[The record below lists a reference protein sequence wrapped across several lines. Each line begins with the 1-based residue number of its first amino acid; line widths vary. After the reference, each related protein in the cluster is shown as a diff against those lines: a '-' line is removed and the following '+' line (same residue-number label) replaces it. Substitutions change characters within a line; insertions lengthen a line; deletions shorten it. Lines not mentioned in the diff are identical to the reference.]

1 MWADGLLGPG
11 TIGPWVLPRLEREE
25 RARRNWPKNGWS
37 GWMLRSFPL
46 MMGSDLSGIVLDG
59 RYRLVSLLGAGGM
72 GHIYEGTHFALDRRV
87 AIKVLPSELSTD
99 ARFRARFSRE
109 ARAVARITHRN
120 VVQIMDFGETPTG
133 LVYFVMEFLEGRDL
147 GAVLR
152 DTGRLPWPRARHLL
166 LQAASALKAAHAHG
180 IVHRDIKPGNCFVLD
195 LPHEGLVD
203 VVKLLDFGIA
213 KVLDGTPLTLSP
225 LTGGEIVGTAS
236 YMAPEQAQGEP
247 LDARSD
253 VYSLGIMAYEML
265 TGQVPFVGVN
275 FVHVVTRHIH
285 DRPAP
290 LHRVV
295 PDIIPDVEEL
305 VLRALAKDPA
315 DRFQSM
321 ADLEAA
327 VLAVPNVSFDS
338 MRTRRLM
345 ASGAAERVDGGPWRP
360 AGGRPGE
367 ATVVLREPEG
377 KATPARLE
385 ESFEDAETPDPM
397 VLRPRFG
404 EPYPVRADAEALE
417 RRLEDDVRDEAEEPG
432 ADEGAGD
439 EVEAEAEEGD
449 GDDLSLEGLEAGDP
463 AEAGEEIQP
472 TQVRLV
478 PDPPRASSSGPISL
492 IADTVVQ
499 APSAA
504 SSAVEEWAVEPEMLE
519 GATEQPMSRLRP
531 AAELGS
537 GRYEGEENRPA
548 RSWGW
553 LRVVGLIL
561 LLGLGAAMTNLVM
574 SDGEEARP
582 SAVAASVAARP
593 EPEPEPGAASAE
605 PEIAEVPIR
614 KGATPQAQ
622 AAMVAEAVEAEPL
635 DPAVA
640 GAPREQEEVATEP
653 SKSRDQ
659 PETVAGDVTSTD
671 AAESATAA
679 TPTPTPKKL
688 KRYETDGCKLLVQ
701 RAQQA
706 HRDGKFD
713 QVSSLAKDS
722 NSSCWPPAKRMERL
736 RMYQKALAETNRFRE
751 CVSVGLGVDDL
762 KVIKLRRFCEGRL

>member
-11 TIGPWVLPRLEREE
+11 QIGPWVLPRLEREE
-25 RARRNWPKNGWS
+25 RARRNWPKNGWP
-37 GWMLRSFPL
+37 GWMLRSSPL

-225 LTGGEIVGTAS
+225 LTGGDIVGTAS

-305 VLRALAKDPA
+305 VLRGARQGPGQSFPVDGRPRGRGAGGAERELRLDAHAKA
-315 DRFQSM
+315 DGIRGGR
-321 ADLEAA
+321 ARGWWAVGAA
-327 VLAVPNVSFDS
+327 VKAYGRDVSAWLNDCREKAS
-338 MRTRRLM
+338 VE
-345 ASGAAERVDGGPWRP
+345 ASGARADLDRSLQRELAERMLPWVIVLFVAALAVMLFFHYKKRLDAQVASARAQ
-360 AGGRPGE
+360 AGLYR
-367 ATVVLREPEG
+367 R
-377 KATPARLE
+377 
-385 ESFEDAETPDPM
+385 
-397 VLRPRFG
+397 
-404 EPYPVRADAEALE
+404 ALE
-417 RRLEDDVRDEAEEPG
+417 LAVADLGLVDRGEDR
-432 ADEGAGD
+432 GAGRR
-439 EVEAEAEEGD
+439 VAR
-449 GDDLSLEGLEAGDP
+449 AG
-463 AEAGEEIQP
+463 
-472 TQVRLV
+472 R
-478 PDPPRASSSGPISL
+478 
-492 IADTVVQ
+492 
-499 APSAA
+499 
-504 SSAVEEWAVEPEMLE
+504 
-519 GATEQPMSRLRP
+519 
-531 AAELGS
+531 
-537 GRYEGEENRPA
+537 
-548 RSWGW
+548 
-553 LRVVGLIL
+553 
-561 LLGLGAAMTNLVM
+561 
-574 SDGEEARP
+574 
-582 SAVAASVAARP
+582 
-593 EPEPEPGAASAE
+593 
-605 PEIAEVPIR
+605 
-614 KGATPQAQ
+614 
-622 AAMVAEAVEAEPL
+622 
-635 DPAVA
+635 
-640 GAPREQEEVATEP
+640 GAPT
-653 SKSRDQ
+653 
-659 PETVAGDVTSTD
+659 PEYDH
-671 AAESATAA
+671 
-679 TPTPTPKKL
+679 
-688 KRYETDGCKLLVQ
+688 Y
-701 RAQQA
+701 
-706 HRDGKFD
+706 
-713 QVSSLAKDS
+713 
-722 NSSCWPPAKRMERL
+722 
-736 RMYQKALAETNRFRE
+736 
-751 CVSVGLGVDDL
+751 
-762 KVIKLRRFCEGRL
+762 